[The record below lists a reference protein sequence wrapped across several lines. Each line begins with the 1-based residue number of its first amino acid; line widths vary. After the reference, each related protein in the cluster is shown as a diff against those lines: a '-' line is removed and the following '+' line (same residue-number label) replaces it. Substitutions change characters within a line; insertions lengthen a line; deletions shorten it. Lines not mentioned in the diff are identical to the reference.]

1 MVNTTL
7 VYKLGIKYEKKV
19 IIKRKNNRLLIYFNL
34 QPDFKMQIFM
44 LIKNNSWLLL
54 LALILAHK
62 KKIMIKEFFFRTIEV
77 QEEEEEE
84 KSKS

>member
-7 VYKLGIKYEKKV
+7 IYKLGIKYEKKV

-34 QPDFKMQIFM
+34 QPHFKMQIFM
-44 LIKNNSWLLL
+44 LIKNNTSWLLL

-62 KKIMIKEFFFRTIEV
+62 KKIMIKEFSSER
-77 QEEEEEE
+77 
-84 KSKS
+84 